1 MRVFMGQL
9 VNGFQVSIAE
19 HLVEVV
25 PKVFFDVLEKPFLSR
40 SQTVVFAV
48 AQVVLG
54 LVDTL
59 NFD

>member
-1 MRVFMGQL
+1 MSL
-9 VNGFQVSIAE
+9 LLINWLQVSIAE
-19 HLVEVV
+19 HLVEVI

-40 SQTVVFAV
+40 SQTVFLAV
-48 AQVVLG
+48 SQVALG